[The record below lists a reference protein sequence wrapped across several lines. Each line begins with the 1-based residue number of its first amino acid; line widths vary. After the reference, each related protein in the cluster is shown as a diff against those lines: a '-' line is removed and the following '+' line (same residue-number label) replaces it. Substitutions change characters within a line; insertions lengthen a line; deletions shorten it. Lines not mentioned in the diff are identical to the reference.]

1 MLNHLIFAGAV
12 LLLTNLAIAADGA
25 TTRPASVLAYT
36 VADIHSNPVDLSKYK
51 GKVLLVVNVASKCGY
66 TPQYAD
72 LEKIYET
79 YKDKGLAIL
88 AFPANEFGGQ
98 EPGTN
103 AQILDFC
110 TSTYDVKFDMFSKIV
125 VKGAT
130 KAPLYQ
136 FLTSTEDNGQYGGEI
151 QWNFTKFL
159 VSRDGKTVARFEPK
173 VKPTDAQA
181 ITAIEAELARK

>member
-1 MLNHLIFAGAV
+1 MLHQLILGGAAV
-12 LLLTNLAIAADGA
+12 LLIGHALAADRP

-36 VADIHSNPVDLSKYK
+36 VADIQGNPVDLGKYK
-51 GKVLLVVNVASKCGY
+51 GKVLLIVNVASKCGY

-79 YKDKGLAIL
+79 YKDKGLAVL
-88 AFPANEFGGQ
+88 GFPANEFGGQ

-103 AQILDFC
+103 SQILDFC

-125 VKGAT
+125 VKGAD
-130 KAPLYQ
+130 KVPLYQ
-136 FLTSTEDNGQYGGEI
+136 YLTSKDDNGQYGGEI

-159 VSRDGKTVARFEPK
+159 VSREGKVVARFEPK

-181 ITAIEAELARK
+181 VKAIEAELAR